1 MEMKRMLY
9 VTGLLL
15 CTSLGGYA
23 QEGNLIDVK
32 VVNEEVKKQ
41 GSEVSLRMT
50 LDLTGLRVG
59 NQKSVCLHPAVVSA
73 DGTHEAVLAPVV
85 VDGKTRSRVHRRE
98 KALTGAS
105 PATDNAYTVLR
116 SGRESRVEYI
126 AKLAY
131 EPWMVDSR
139 LVLRERMTGCL
150 DCTAA
155 TEESTVKA
163 PFIKLFTP
171 RYVTPFVTP
180 EREAVKVRNE
190 VRVAR
195 LQFRQGKSDVDPRYK
210 DNRAELETVTGSI
223 NVVKTNPDLTI
234 TGIYITGYASP
245 EGSVAF
251 NQKLSESRA
260 NALAEY
266 ARKDTHMDASLWHV
280 AGMGEDWEGLRREVE
295 KHPQLLDIDKVLRL
309 STSSILSPIYSLPY
323 TSLYYTLHTHPP
335 YPSSFLPSPSPP
347 HSTPIS
353 TLYLINPIYSVP
365 APPSPSSFPIISI
378 LPHHPY
384 RFYIHSFTILH
395 ILLSSPTHPPT
406 TPPPSYLILSFT
418 SHPPHSLS
426 FYLFLHPLIFLQ
438 PSCIPL
444 PSLISFIL
452 YLHHSLPSPPSP
464 IPFLYSPLSFLSS
477 FPPPPIL
484 LILLTYSSNTSLP
497 PSHHPSTIKQHHPE
511 PNRS

>member
-309 STSSILSPIYSLPY
+309 IDECEGDKDACEKRIRESVSPDVY
-323 TSLYYTLHTHPP
+323 TRLLNEMYGPLRRNEYK
-335 YPSSFLPSPSPP
+335 
-347 HSTPIS
+347 IE
-353 TLYLINPIYSVP
+353 YSVR
-365 APPSPSSFPIISI
+365 SFNLEEAKKQIKTRPD
-378 LPHHPY
+378 
-384 RFYIHSFTILH
+384 
-395 ILLSSPTHPPT
+395 LLSVEEIYTVAE
-406 TPPPSYLILSFT
+406 SYGKGTADYEEALRIAAA
-418 SHPPHSLS
+418 
-426 FYLFLHPLIFLQ
+426 
-438 PSCIPL
+438 
-444 PSLISFIL
+444 
-452 YLHHSLPSPPSP
+452 
-464 IPFLYSPLSFLSS
+464 
-477 FPPPPIL
+477 
-484 LILLTYSSNTSLP
+484 TYPKNAAAVVNAACLKMEGRDVQGAIAMLEASEVKEDGRALNALGVAYA
-497 PSHHPSTIKQHHPE
+497 KQKQYDRAKAVLE
-511 PNRS
+511 QAVQAGSREARTNLEQVAGVVADL

>member
-309 STSSILSPIYSLPY
+309 IDECEGDKDACEKRIRESVSPDVY
-323 TSLYYTLHTHPP
+323 TRLLNEMYGPLRRNEYK
-335 YPSSFLPSPSPP
+335 
-347 HSTPIS
+347 IE
-353 TLYLINPIYSVP
+353 YSVR
-365 APPSPSSFPIISI
+365 SFNLEEAKKQIKTRPD
-378 LPHHPY
+378 
-384 RFYIHSFTILH
+384 
-395 ILLSSPTHPPT
+395 LLSVEEIYTVAESYGCRYLSQERRRCGECRLPEDGGQRRAGSYRDAGGFGGERGRQGAERAGCGVCQAEAVRPCKGGAGASSAGRKPGSTHQPGAGGRRSGRLVRKT
-406 TPPPSYLILSFT
+406 EQIHKTNI
-418 SHPPHSLS
+418 
-426 FYLFLHPLIFLQ
+426 FY
-438 PSCIPL
+438 
-444 PSLISFIL
+444 
-452 YLHHSLPSPPSP
+452 
-464 IPFLYSPLSFLSS
+464 
-477 FPPPPIL
+477 
-484 LILLTYSSNTSLP
+484 
-497 PSHHPSTIKQHHPE
+497 
-511 PNRS
+511 

>member
-309 STSSILSPIYSLPY
+309 IDECEGDKDACEKRIRESVSPDAI
-323 TSLYYTLHTHPP
+323 
-335 YPSSFLPSPSPP
+335 
-347 HSTPIS
+347 
-353 TLYLINPIYSVP
+353 P
-365 APPSPSSFPIISI
+365 A
-378 LPHHPY
+378 
-384 RFYIHSFTILH
+384 
-395 ILLSSPTHPPT
+395 
-406 TPPPSYLILSFT
+406 
-418 SHPPHSLS
+418 
-426 FYLFLHPLIFLQ
+426 
-438 PSCIPL
+438 C
-444 PSLISFIL
+444 
-452 YLHHSLPSPPSP
+452 
-464 IPFLYSPLSFLSS
+464 
-477 FPPPPIL
+477 
-484 LILLTYSSNTSLP
+484 
-497 PSHHPSTIKQHHPE
+497 
-511 PNRS
+511 

>member
-131 EPWMVDSR
+131 EPWMVD
-139 LVLRERMTGCL
+139 
-150 DCTAA
+150 
-155 TEESTVKA
+155 
-163 PFIKLFTP
+163 
-171 RYVTPFVTP
+171 
-180 EREAVKVRNE
+180 
-190 VRVAR
+190 
-195 LQFRQGKSDVDPRYK
+195 
-210 DNRAELETVTGSI
+210 NRAELETVTGSI

-309 STSSILSPIYSLPY
+309 IDECEGDKDACEKRIRESVSPDVY
-323 TSLYYTLHTHPP
+323 TRLLNEMYGPLRRNEYK
-335 YPSSFLPSPSPP
+335 
-347 HSTPIS
+347 IE
-353 TLYLINPIYSVP
+353 YSVR
-365 APPSPSSFPIISI
+365 SFNLEEAKKQIKTRPD
-378 LPHHPY
+378 
-384 RFYIHSFTILH
+384 
-395 ILLSSPTHPPT
+395 LLSVEEIYTVAE
-406 TPPPSYLILSFT
+406 SYGKGTADYEEALRIAAA
-418 SHPPHSLS
+418 
-426 FYLFLHPLIFLQ
+426 
-438 PSCIPL
+438 
-444 PSLISFIL
+444 
-452 YLHHSLPSPPSP
+452 
-464 IPFLYSPLSFLSS
+464 
-477 FPPPPIL
+477 
-484 LILLTYSSNTSLP
+484 TYPKNAAAVVNAACLKMEGRDVQGAIAMLEASEVKEDGRVLNALGVAYA
-497 PSHHPSTIKQHHPE
+497 KQKQYDRAKAVLE
-511 PNRS
+511 QAVQAGSREARTNLEQVAGVVADL

>member
-1 MEMKRMLY
+1 MKRMLY

-85 VDGKTRSRVHRRE
+85 VDGKPRSRVHRRE

-245 EGSVAF
+245 AGSVAF

-260 NALAEY
+260 TALAEY

-309 STSSILSPIYSLPY
+309 IDECEGDKDACEKRIRESVSPDVY
-323 TSLYYTLHTHPP
+323 TRLLNEMYDPLRRYV
-335 YPSSFLPSPSPP
+335 YKKEYIVRSFNLEEAKKQIKTRPD
-347 HSTPIS
+347 
-353 TLYLINPIYSVP
+353 
-365 APPSPSSFPIISI
+365 
-378 LPHHPY
+378 
-384 RFYIHSFTILH
+384 
-395 ILLSSPTHPPT
+395 LLSVEEIYTVAE
-406 TPPPSYLILSFT
+406 SYGKGTADYEEALRIAAA
-418 SHPPHSLS
+418 
-426 FYLFLHPLIFLQ
+426 
-438 PSCIPL
+438 
-444 PSLISFIL
+444 
-452 YLHHSLPSPPSP
+452 
-464 IPFLYSPLSFLSS
+464 
-477 FPPPPIL
+477 
-484 LILLTYSSNTSLP
+484 TYPKNAAAVVNAACLKMEGRDVQGAIAMLEASEVIEDGRVLNALGVAYA
-497 PSHHPSTIKQHHPE
+497 KQKQYDRAKAVLE
-511 PNRS
+511 QAVQAGSREARTNLEQVAGVVADL

>member
-309 STSSILSPIYSLPY
+309 IDECEGDKDACEKRIRESVSPDVY
-323 TSLYYTLHTHPP
+323 TRLLNEMYGPLRRNEYK
-335 YPSSFLPSPSPP
+335 
-347 HSTPIS
+347 IE
-353 TLYLINPIYSVP
+353 YSVR
-365 APPSPSSFPIISI
+365 SFNLEEAKKQIKTRPD
-378 LPHHPY
+378 
-384 RFYIHSFTILH
+384 
-395 ILLSSPTHPPT
+395 LLSVEEIYTVAESYGKGTADYEEALRIAAATYPKNAAAVVNAACLKMEGRDVQGAIAMLEASEVKEDGRVLNARMPSRSSTTVQRRCWSKQCRQEAGKHAPTW
-406 TPPPSYLILSFT
+406 SRW
-418 SHPPHSLS
+418 
-426 FYLFLHPLIFLQ
+426 Q
-438 PSCIPL
+438 A
-444 PSLISFIL
+444 
-452 YLHHSLPSPPSP
+452 
-464 IPFLYSPLSFLSS
+464 
-477 FPPPPIL
+477 
-484 LILLTYSSNTSLP
+484 
-497 PSHHPSTIKQHHPE
+497 
-511 PNRS
+511 

>member
-1 MEMKRMLY
+1 MKRMLY

-309 STSSILSPIYSLPY
+309 IDECEGDKDACEKRIRESVSPDVY
-323 TSLYYTLHTHPP
+323 TRLLNQMYGPLRRNDYK
-335 YPSSFLPSPSPP
+335 
-347 HSTPIS
+347 IE
-353 TLYLINPIYSVP
+353 YSVR
-365 APPSPSSFPIISI
+365 SFNLEEAKKQIKTRPD
-378 LPHHPY
+378 
-384 RFYIHSFTILH
+384 
-395 ILLSSPTHPPT
+395 LLSVEEIYTVAE
-406 TPPPSYLILSFT
+406 SYGKGTADYEEALRIAAA
-418 SHPPHSLS
+418 
-426 FYLFLHPLIFLQ
+426 
-438 PSCIPL
+438 
-444 PSLISFIL
+444 
-452 YLHHSLPSPPSP
+452 
-464 IPFLYSPLSFLSS
+464 
-477 FPPPPIL
+477 
-484 LILLTYSSNTSLP
+484 TYPKNAAAVVNAACLKMEGRDVQGAIAMLEASEVKEDGRGLNALGVAYA
-497 PSHHPSTIKQHHPE
+497 KQKQYDRAKAVLE
-511 PNRS
+511 QAVQAGSWEARTNLEQVAGVVADL

>member
-1 MEMKRMLY
+1 MKRMLY

-73 DGTHEAVLAPVV
+73 AGTHEAVLAPVV

-309 STSSILSPIYSLPY
+309 IDECEGDKDACEKRIRESVSPDVY
-323 TSLYYTLHTHPP
+323 TRLLNEMYGPLRRNEYK
-335 YPSSFLPSPSPP
+335 
-347 HSTPIS
+347 IE
-353 TLYLINPIYSVP
+353 YSVR
-365 APPSPSSFPIISI
+365 SFNLEEAKKQIKTRPD
-378 LPHHPY
+378 
-384 RFYIHSFTILH
+384 
-395 ILLSSPTHPPT
+395 LLSVEEIYTVAE
-406 TPPPSYLILSFT
+406 SYGKGTADYEEALRIAAA
-418 SHPPHSLS
+418 
-426 FYLFLHPLIFLQ
+426 
-438 PSCIPL
+438 
-444 PSLISFIL
+444 
-452 YLHHSLPSPPSP
+452 
-464 IPFLYSPLSFLSS
+464 
-477 FPPPPIL
+477 
-484 LILLTYSSNTSLP
+484 TYPKNAAAVVNAACLKMEGRDVQGAIAMLEASEVKEDGRVLNARGVAYA
-497 PSHHPSTIKQHHPE
+497 KQKQYDRAKAVLE
-511 PNRS
+511 QAVQAGSREARTNLEQVAGVVADL

>member
-1 MEMKRMLY
+1 M
-9 VTGLLL
+9 
-15 CTSLGGYA
+15 
-23 QEGNLIDVK
+23 
-32 VVNEEVKKQ
+32 
-41 GSEVSLRMT
+41 
-50 LDLTGLRVG
+50 
-59 NQKSVCLHPAVVSA
+59 
-73 DGTHEAVLAPVV
+73 
-85 VDGKTRSRVHRRE
+85 
-98 KALTGAS
+98 
-105 PATDNAYTVLR
+105 
-116 SGRESRVEYI
+116 EYI

-280 AGMGEDWEGLRREVE
+280 AGMGEDWEGLRREVGE
-295 KHPQLLDIDKVLRL
+295 APAVAGHRQGAEAYRRVRGRQGRLREAYPRVRITGCLYPPAERDVRPAAPQRIQDRVQR
-309 STSSILSPIYSLPY
+309 
-323 TSLYYTLHTHPP
+323 
-335 YPSSFLPSPSPP
+335 
-347 HSTPIS
+347 
-353 TLYLINPIYSVP
+353 
-365 APPSPSSFPIISI
+365 A
-378 LPHHPY
+378 
-384 RFYIHSFTILH
+384 
-395 ILLSSPTHPPT
+395 
-406 TPPPSYLILSFT
+406 
-418 SHPPHSLS
+418 
-426 FYLFLHPLIFLQ
+426 
-438 PSCIPL
+438 
-444 PSLISFIL
+444 
-452 YLHHSLPSPPSP
+452 
-464 IPFLYSPLSFLSS
+464 
-477 FPPPPIL
+477 
-484 LILLTYSSNTSLP
+484 
-497 PSHHPSTIKQHHPE
+497 
-511 PNRS
+511 

>member
-150 DCTAA
+150 DCTAV

-309 STSSILSPIYSLPY
+309 IDECEGDKDACEKRIRESVSPDVY
-323 TSLYYTLHTHPP
+323 TRLLNEMYGPLRRNEYK
-335 YPSSFLPSPSPP
+335 
-347 HSTPIS
+347 IE
-353 TLYLINPIYSVP
+353 YSVR
-365 APPSPSSFPIISI
+365 SFNLEEAKKQIKTRPD
-378 LPHHPY
+378 
-384 RFYIHSFTILH
+384 
-395 ILLSSPTHPPT
+395 LLSVEEIYTVAE
-406 TPPPSYLILSFT
+406 SYGKGTADYEEALRIAAA
-418 SHPPHSLS
+418 
-426 FYLFLHPLIFLQ
+426 
-438 PSCIPL
+438 
-444 PSLISFIL
+444 
-452 YLHHSLPSPPSP
+452 
-464 IPFLYSPLSFLSS
+464 
-477 FPPPPIL
+477 
-484 LILLTYSSNTSLP
+484 TYPKNAAAVVNAACLKMEGRDVQGAIAMLEASEVKEDGRVLNALGVAYA
-497 PSHHPSTIKQHHPE
+497 KQKQYDRAKAVLE
-511 PNRS
+511 QAVQAGSREARTNLEQVAGVVADL

>member
-309 STSSILSPIYSLPY
+309 IDECEGDKDACEKRIRESVSPDVY
-323 TSLYYTLHTHPP
+323 TRLLNEMYGPLRRNEYK
-335 YPSSFLPSPSPP
+335 
-347 HSTPIS
+347 IE
-353 TLYLINPIYSVP
+353 YSVR
-365 APPSPSSFPIISI
+365 SFNLEEAKKQIKTRPD
-378 LPHHPY
+378 
-384 RFYIHSFTILH
+384 
-395 ILLSSPTHPPT
+395 LLSVEEIYTVAE
-406 TPPPSYLILSFT
+406 SYGKGTADYEEALRIAAA
-418 SHPPHSLS
+418 
-426 FYLFLHPLIFLQ
+426 
-438 PSCIPL
+438 
-444 PSLISFIL
+444 
-452 YLHHSLPSPPSP
+452 
-464 IPFLYSPLSFLSS
+464 
-477 FPPPPIL
+477 
-484 LILLTYSSNTSLP
+484 TYPKNAAAVVNAACLKMEGRDVQGAIAMLEASEVKEDGRVQNALGVAYANQ
-497 PSHHPSTIKQHHPE
+497 KQYDRAKAVLE
-511 PNRS
+511 QAVQAGSREARTNLEQVAGVVADL

>member
-309 STSSILSPIYSLPY
+309 IDECEGDKDACEKRIRESVSPDVY
-323 TSLYYTLHTHPP
+323 TRLLNEMYGPLRRNEYK
-335 YPSSFLPSPSPP
+335 
-347 HSTPIS
+347 IE
-353 TLYLINPIYSVP
+353 YSVR
-365 APPSPSSFPIISI
+365 SFNLEEAKKQIKTRPD
-378 LPHHPY
+378 
-384 RFYIHSFTILH
+384 
-395 ILLSSPTHPPT
+395 LLSVEEIYTVAESYGKGTADYEEALRIAAATYRDAGGFGGERGRQGAERAGCGVCQAEAVRPCKGGAGASSAGRKPGSTHQPGAGGRRSGRLVRKT
-406 TPPPSYLILSFT
+406 EQIHKTNI
-418 SHPPHSLS
+418 
-426 FYLFLHPLIFLQ
+426 FY
-438 PSCIPL
+438 
-444 PSLISFIL
+444 
-452 YLHHSLPSPPSP
+452 
-464 IPFLYSPLSFLSS
+464 
-477 FPPPPIL
+477 
-484 LILLTYSSNTSLP
+484 
-497 PSHHPSTIKQHHPE
+497 
-511 PNRS
+511 

>member
-309 STSSILSPIYSLPY
+309 IDECEGDKDACEKRIRESVSPDVY
-323 TSLYYTLHTHPP
+323 TRLLNEMYGPLRRNEYK
-335 YPSSFLPSPSPP
+335 
-347 HSTPIS
+347 IE
-353 TLYLINPIYSVP
+353 YSVR
-365 APPSPSSFPIISI
+365 SFN
-378 LPHHPY
+378 LEQVAGVVAD
-384 RFYIHSFTILH
+384 L
-395 ILLSSPTHPPT
+395 
-406 TPPPSYLILSFT
+406 
-418 SHPPHSLS
+418 
-426 FYLFLHPLIFLQ
+426 
-438 PSCIPL
+438 
-444 PSLISFIL
+444 
-452 YLHHSLPSPPSP
+452 
-464 IPFLYSPLSFLSS
+464 
-477 FPPPPIL
+477 
-484 LILLTYSSNTSLP
+484 
-497 PSHHPSTIKQHHPE
+497 
-511 PNRS
+511 

>member
-245 EGSVAF
+245 EGS
-251 NQKLSESRA
+251 
-260 NALAEY
+260 
-266 ARKDTHMDASLWHV
+266 DASLWHV
-280 AGMGEDWEGLRREVE
+280 TGVGEDWEGLRREVE

-309 STSSILSPIYSLPY
+309 IDECEGDKDACEKRIRESVSPDVY
-323 TSLYYTLHTHPP
+323 TRLLNEMYGPLRRNEYK
-335 YPSSFLPSPSPP
+335 
-347 HSTPIS
+347 IE
-353 TLYLINPIYSVP
+353 YSVR
-365 APPSPSSFPIISI
+365 SFNLEEAKKQIKTRPD
-378 LPHHPY
+378 
-384 RFYIHSFTILH
+384 
-395 ILLSSPTHPPT
+395 LLSVEEIYTVAE
-406 TPPPSYLILSFT
+406 SYGKGTADYEEALRIAAA
-418 SHPPHSLS
+418 
-426 FYLFLHPLIFLQ
+426 
-438 PSCIPL
+438 
-444 PSLISFIL
+444 
-452 YLHHSLPSPPSP
+452 
-464 IPFLYSPLSFLSS
+464 
-477 FPPPPIL
+477 
-484 LILLTYSSNTSLP
+484 TYPKNAAAVVNAACLKMEGRDVQGAIAMLEASEVKEDGRVLNALGVAYA
-497 PSHHPSTIKQHHPE
+497 KQKQYDRAKAVLE
-511 PNRS
+511 QAVQAGSREARTNLEQVAGVVADL

>member
-309 STSSILSPIYSLPY
+309 IDECEGDKDACEKRIRESVSPDVY
-323 TSLYYTLHTHPP
+323 TRLLNEMYGPLRRNEYK
-335 YPSSFLPSPSPP
+335 
-347 HSTPIS
+347 IE
-353 TLYLINPIYSVP
+353 YSVR
-365 APPSPSSFPIISI
+365 SFNLEEAKKQIKTRPD
-378 LPHHPY
+378 
-384 RFYIHSFTILH
+384 
-395 ILLSSPTHPPT
+395 LLSVEEIYTVAE
-406 TPPPSYLILSFT
+406 SYGKGTADYEEALRIAAA
-418 SHPPHSLS
+418 
-426 FYLFLHPLIFLQ
+426 
-438 PSCIPL
+438 
-444 PSLISFIL
+444 
-452 YLHHSLPSPPSP
+452 
-464 IPFLYSPLSFLSS
+464 
-477 FPPPPIL
+477 
-484 LILLTYSSNTSLP
+484 TYPKNAAAVVNAACLKMEGRDVQGAIAMLEASEVKEDGSVLNALGVAYA
-497 PSHHPSTIKQHHPE
+497 KQKQYDRAKAVLE
-511 PNRS
+511 QAVQAGSREARTNLEQVAGVVADL

>member
-309 STSSILSPIYSLPY
+309 IDECEGDKDACEKRIRESVSPDVY
-323 TSLYYTLHTHPP
+323 TRLLNEMYGPLRRNEYK
-335 YPSSFLPSPSPP
+335 
-347 HSTPIS
+347 IE
-353 TLYLINPIYSVP
+353 YSVR
-365 APPSPSSFPIISI
+365 SFNLEEAKKQIKTRPD
-378 LPHHPY
+378 
-384 RFYIHSFTILH
+384 
-395 ILLSSPTHPPT
+395 LLSVEEIYTVAE
-406 TPPPSYLILSFT
+406 SYGKGTADYEEALRIAAA
-418 SHPPHSLS
+418 
-426 FYLFLHPLIFLQ
+426 
-438 PSCIPL
+438 
-444 PSLISFIL
+444 
-452 YLHHSLPSPPSP
+452 
-464 IPFLYSPLSFLSS
+464 
-477 FPPPPIL
+477 
-484 LILLTYSSNTSLP
+484 TYPKNAAAVVNAACLKMEGRDVQGAIAMLEASEVKEDGRVLNALGVAYATQ
-497 PSHHPSTIKQHHPE
+497 KQYDRAKAVLE
-511 PNRS
+511 QAVQAGSREARTNLEQVAGVVADL

>member
-309 STSSILSPIYSLPY
+309 IDECEGDKDACEKRIRESVSPDVY
-323 TSLYYTLHTHPP
+323 TRLLNEMYGPLRRNEYK
-335 YPSSFLPSPSPP
+335 
-347 HSTPIS
+347 IE
-353 TLYLINPIYSVP
+353 YSVR
-365 APPSPSSFPIISI
+365 SFNLEEAKKQIKTRPD
-378 LPHHPY
+378 
-384 RFYIHSFTILH
+384 
-395 ILLSSPTHPPT
+395 LLSVEEIYTVAE
-406 TPPPSYLILSFT
+406 SYGKGTADYEEALRIAAA
-418 SHPPHSLS
+418 
-426 FYLFLHPLIFLQ
+426 
-438 PSCIPL
+438 
-444 PSLISFIL
+444 
-452 YLHHSLPSPPSP
+452 
-464 IPFLYSPLSFLSS
+464 
-477 FPPPPIL
+477 
-484 LILLTYSSNTSLP
+484 TYPKNAAAVVNAACLKMEGRDVQGAIAMLEASEDGRVLNALGVAYA
-497 PSHHPSTIKQHHPE
+497 KQKQYDRAKAVLE
-511 PNRS
+511 QAVQAGSREARTNLEQVAGVVADL

>member
-1 MEMKRMLY
+1 
-9 VTGLLL
+9 
-15 CTSLGGYA
+15 
-23 QEGNLIDVK
+23 
-32 VVNEEVKKQ
+32 
-41 GSEVSLRMT
+41 
-50 LDLTGLRVG
+50 
-59 NQKSVCLHPAVVSA
+59 
-73 DGTHEAVLAPVV
+73 
-85 VDGKTRSRVHRRE
+85 
-98 KALTGAS
+98 
-105 PATDNAYTVLR
+105 
-116 SGRESRVEYI
+116 
-126 AKLAY
+126 
-131 EPWMVDSR
+131 MVDSR

-295 KHPQLLDIDKVLRL
+295 KHPQLLDIDIRESVSPDVYTRLLNEMYGPLRRNEYK
-309 STSSILSPIYSLPY
+309 IE
-323 TSLYYTLHTHPP
+323 
-335 YPSSFLPSPSPP
+335 
-347 HSTPIS
+347 
-353 TLYLINPIYSVP
+353 YSVR
-365 APPSPSSFPIISI
+365 SFNLEEAKKQIKTRPD
-378 LPHHPY
+378 
-384 RFYIHSFTILH
+384 
-395 ILLSSPTHPPT
+395 LLSVEEIYTVAE
-406 TPPPSYLILSFT
+406 SYGKGTADYEEALRIAAA
-418 SHPPHSLS
+418 
-426 FYLFLHPLIFLQ
+426 
-438 PSCIPL
+438 
-444 PSLISFIL
+444 
-452 YLHHSLPSPPSP
+452 
-464 IPFLYSPLSFLSS
+464 
-477 FPPPPIL
+477 
-484 LILLTYSSNTSLP
+484 TYPKNAAAVVNAACLKMEGRDVQGAIAMLEASEVKEDGRVLNALGVAYA
-497 PSHHPSTIKQHHPE
+497 KQKQYDRAKAVLE
-511 PNRS
+511 QAVQAGSREARTNLEQVAGVVADL

>member
-1 MEMKRMLY
+1 MKRMLY

-309 STSSILSPIYSLPY
+309 IDECEGDKDACEKRIRESVSPDVY
-323 TSLYYTLHTHPP
+323 TRLLNEMYGPLRRNEYK
-335 YPSSFLPSPSPP
+335 
-347 HSTPIS
+347 IE
-353 TLYLINPIYSVP
+353 YSVR
-365 APPSPSSFPIISI
+365 SFNLEEAKKQIKTRPDLLSVEEIYTVAESYGKGTADYEEALRIAA
-378 LPHHPY
+378 
-384 RFYIHSFTILH
+384 SFTTLGA
-395 ILLSSPTHPPT
+395 
-406 TPPPSYLILSFT
+406 
-418 SHPPHSLS
+418 
-426 FYLFLHPLIFLQ
+426 
-438 PSCIPL
+438 
-444 PSLISFIL
+444 
-452 YLHHSLPSPPSP
+452 
-464 IPFLYSPLSFLSS
+464 
-477 FPPPPIL
+477 
-484 LILLTYSSNTSLP
+484 
-497 PSHHPSTIKQHHPE
+497 PSTMSLASFKPRPQA
-511 PNRS
+511 SLTALTT

>member
-309 STSSILSPIYSLPY
+309 IDECEGDKDACEKRIRESVSPDVY
-323 TSLYYTLHTHPP
+323 TRLLNEMYGPLRRNEYK
-335 YPSSFLPSPSPP
+335 
-347 HSTPIS
+347 IE
-353 TLYLINPIYSVP
+353 YSVR
-365 APPSPSSFPIISI
+365 SFNLEEAKKQIKTRPD
-378 LPHHPY
+378 
-384 RFYIHSFTILH
+384 
-395 ILLSSPTHPPT
+395 LLSVEEIYTVAE
-406 TPPPSYLILSFT
+406 SYGKGTADYEEALRIAAATYPKNAAAVVNAACLKMEGRDVQGAIAMLEASEVKEDGRV
-418 SHPPHSLS
+418 
-426 FYLFLHPLIFLQ
+426 
-438 PSCIPL
+438 
-444 PSLISFIL
+444 
-452 YLHHSLPSPPSP
+452 
-464 IPFLYSPLSFLSS
+464 
-477 FPPPPIL
+477 
-484 LILLTYSSNTSLP
+484 LTALGVAYA
-497 PSHHPSTIKQHHPE
+497 KQTQYARAKAVLE
-511 PNRS
+511 QAVQAGSREARTNLEQVAGVVADL

>member
-309 STSSILSPIYSLPY
+309 IDECEGDKDACEKRIRESVSPDVY
-323 TSLYYTLHTHPP
+323 TRLLNEMYGPLRRNEYK
-335 YPSSFLPSPSPP
+335 
-347 HSTPIS
+347 IE
-353 TLYLINPIYSVP
+353 YSVR
-365 APPSPSSFPIISI
+365 SFNLEEAKKQIKTRPD
-378 LPHHPY
+378 
-384 RFYIHSFTILH
+384 
-395 ILLSSPTHPPT
+395 LLSVEEIYTVAE
-406 TPPPSYLILSFT
+406 SYGKGTADYEEALRIAAATYPKNAAAVVNAACLKMEGRDVQGAIAMLEASEVKEDGRVLNALSGAYAKQEKYDRAKAVLEHAVILE
-418 SHPPHSLS
+418 
-426 FYLFLHPLIFLQ
+426 
-438 PSCIPL
+438 
-444 PSLISFIL
+444 
-452 YLHHSLPSPPSP
+452 
-464 IPFLYSPLSFLSS
+464 FLS
-477 FPPPPIL
+477 
-484 LILLTYSSNTSLP
+484 
-497 PSHHPSTIKQHHPE
+497 
-511 PNRS
+511 